1 MYKLKVSVQYP
12 KQQNFSE
19 LAAAYSEFKKTVVL
33 NNNRVIIIYL
43 KIMMWLLGSNHL
55 QKNVK

>member
-19 LAAAYSEFKKTVVL
+19 LAAAYSEFKKKVVL
-33 NNNRVIIIYL
+33 NNKRVIIIYL
-43 KIMMWLLGSNHL
+43 KIMMWLLGSNHS

>member
-12 KQQNFSE
+12 EQQNFSE

-43 KIMMWLLGSNHL
+43 KIMM
-55 QKNVK
+55 

>member
-33 NNNRVIIIYL
+33 NNNRVIIMYL

>member
-43 KIMMWLLGSNHL
+43 KIMMWLLGSNHS

>member
-19 LAAAYSEFKKTVVL
+19 LAAAHSELKKTVVL
-33 NNNRVIIIYL
+33 NNNGVIIIYL
-43 KIMMWLLGSNHL
+43 KIMM
-55 QKNVK
+55 